1 MWFECKFFLN
11 NKVEKT
17 LLCADEEYPALQ
29 YVEKVN
35 KSEPVPETSKT
46 SDNFS
51 FIMGVLYFEWE
62 QLPVT
67 SKLSYICKGL

>member
-1 MWFECKFFLN
+1 MQIREY
-11 NKVEKT
+11 VT
-17 LLCADEEYPALQ
+17 LH

-35 KSEPVPETSKT
+35 KSEPVPVTSKT

-51 FIMGVLYFEWE
+51 FRMGSLYFEWE